1 MAHRKK
7 KIGAQLVEDEEYQL
21 RYERVAGIDVAKG
34 KADVCTRLPPA
45 REGGRRV
52 SRTEEVAATVTVI
65 LALAARLL
73 ADGVELVS
81 MESTSDYWRIWFY
94 VLEAAGLNVQLVNS
108 SHARQLP
115 AKTDRLDAQWLARLT
130 EMGLLRPS
138 FVPPAVDRPESD
150 RDSVLP
156 DLAVWGGYLCH
167 LR

>member
-45 REGGRRV
+45 RDGGRRM
-52 SRTEEVAATVTVI
+52 SRTEEVAATVTAI

-81 MESTSDYWRIWFY
+81 MESTSDYWRIW
-94 VLEAAGLNVQLVNS
+94 VRREAHCRIARSAGGNWRRCS
-108 SHARQLP
+108 
-115 AKTDRLDAQWLARLT
+115 WI
-130 EMGLLRPS
+130 
-138 FVPPAVDRPESD
+138 
-150 RDSVLP
+150 
-156 DLAVWGGYLCH
+156 
-167 LR
+167 